1 MKKEKGKEDKVIKLI
16 ADEGKLLIRER
27 ELGDKSVI
35 GLTEVWL
42 GKNEKP
48 TDYTEIPIIETQEE
62 VE

>member
-48 TDYTEIPIIETQEE
+48 TDYIEIPIIETQEE